1 MLNRRTMGGRKDS
14 WIRNVCS
21 WIDAAHGV
29 WRMRLDRYSALN
41 SRRQDA
47 AGTDVRIG
55 EIRED
60 WPVRIYIDWNEL

>member
-1 MLNRRTMGGRKDS
+1 
-14 WIRNVCS
+14 
-21 WIDAAHGV
+21 V

-60 WPVRIYIDWNEL
+60 WPVRIYIDWSES